1 MLKNLVV
8 AGFLRIAYTIGALFE
23 FKKCTGIKIWK
34 GAIQKIGY
42 LTLSPLEIFV
52 LIKMLLKNVSQLH
65 SAKYYTR
72 RNADAYRFYNFN
84 INQNSHLN

>member
-8 AGFLRIAYTIGALFE
+8 AGFLRLAYTIGALFE
-23 FKKCTGIKIWK
+23 FKKSTGIKIWK

-42 LTLSPLEIFV
+42 LTLSLLKIFV

-65 SAKYYTR
+65 SCQQ
-72 RNADAYRFYNFN
+72 N
-84 INQNSHLN
+84 ITHAETLMLTGFITLI